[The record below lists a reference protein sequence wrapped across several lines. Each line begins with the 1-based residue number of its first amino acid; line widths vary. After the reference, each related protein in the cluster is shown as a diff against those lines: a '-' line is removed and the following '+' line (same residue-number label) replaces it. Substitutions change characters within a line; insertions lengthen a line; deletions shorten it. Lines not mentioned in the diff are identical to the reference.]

1 MFEAYED
8 VVTVDDVCS
17 MLAVGK
23 NGAYRLLRE
32 GKLHGMKIGR
42 IWRISKESVIEYI
55 SHNTEKYQ

>member
-8 VVTVDDVCS
+8 VVTIDDVCS

-32 GKLHGMKIGR
+32 GKLHGFKIGR
-42 IWRISKESVIEYI
+42 KWRISRESVIEYI
-55 SHNTEKYQ
+55 SHNTEKY